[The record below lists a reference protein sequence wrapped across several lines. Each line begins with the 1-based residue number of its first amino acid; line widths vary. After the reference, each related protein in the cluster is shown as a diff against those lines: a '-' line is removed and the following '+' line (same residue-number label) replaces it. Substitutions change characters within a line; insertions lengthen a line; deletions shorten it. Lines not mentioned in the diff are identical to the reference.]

1 MKRILLWFVL
11 LNKRLSRRIS
21 FWLILAAVP
30 LLVLAL
36 GLLAQ
41 QESGVAT
48 VAVYVEDESDPASAA
63 VLERLHAQ
71 KGVLRYIFT
80 DSEREAASL
89 VRTSRA
95 DIAWILSSDLTD
107 RLDARAT
114 GQSKSVVRVYV
125 REGDS
130 ILQMLAREKL
140 FAALYPEL
148 TYDIYTHYVNEELKP
163 SPALTDDELYD
174 YFHKIQRGDQLIE
187 MSFLDGSTKDD
198 SSSYLVMPVRGL
210 MALLVIMAAL
220 ASALYYLHDSSEG
233 SFVWVSRRRRR
244 LLPYAYHLIPVLDT
258 AAVVFATLFIAG
270 LNVAWYREI
279 ASIVLYMLACVTFAE
294 LLRQLLKS
302 TAQLGVAIPILMLA
316 MLALSPIFFDLSRY
330 RILQMLFPPY
340 YYLNGTHNPWYLLFL
355 AAYILVTFAAGYAIG
370 LVRERI
376 EKE

>member
-1 MKRILLWFVL
+1 MKRIFLWFVL
-11 LNKRLSRRIS
+11 LNKRLSRRVS

-48 VAVYVEDESDPASAA
+48 VAIYVEDETDPASAA

-71 KGVLRYIFT
+71 KGVLRYLFT

-89 VRTSRA
+89 VKTSRA
-95 DIAWILSSDLTD
+95 DIAWILSSDLTQ
-107 RLDARAT
+107 RLDDRAA
-114 GQSKSVVRVYV
+114 GQSKPVVRVYV

-148 TYDIYTHYVNEELKP
+148 TYDIYTHYVNEELRP
-163 SPALTDDELYD
+163 SPALTDAELDE
-174 YFHKIQRGDQLIE
+174 YFHKIQRGDELIQ

-198 SSSYLVMPVRGL
+198 TSYLVMPVRGL
-210 MALLVIMAAL
+210 MALLVMMAAL
-220 ASALYYLHDSSEG
+220 ASLYYLHDSEAG

-258 AAVVFATLFIAG
+258 AAVVFVTLFIAR

-279 ASIVLYMLACVTFAE
+279 ASIALYMLACVTFAE
-294 LLRQLLKS
+294 LLRQILKS
-302 TAQLGVAIPILMLA
+302 TSQLGVAIPILMLA
-316 MLALSPIFFDLSRY
+316 MLALSPIFFDLSQY
-330 RILQMLFPPY
+330 RVLQLLFPPY
-340 YYLNGTHNPWYLLFL
+340 YYLNSAHNPWYLLFL
-355 AAYILVTFAAGYAIG
+355 IAYILVTFAAGYAIG
-370 LVRERI
+370 LVRERF

>member
-1 MKRILLWFVL
+1 MKRIFLWFVL
-11 LNKRLSRRIS
+11 LNKRLSRRVS

-48 VAVYVEDESDPASAA
+48 VAIYVEDETDPASAA
-63 VLERLHAQ
+63 VLERLHTQ
-71 KGVLRYIFT
+71 KGVLRYLFT

-89 VRTSRA
+89 VKTSRA
-95 DIAWILSSDLTD
+95 DIAWILSSDLTQ
-107 RLDARAT
+107 RLDDRAA
-114 GQSKSVVRVYV
+114 GQSKPVVRVYV

-163 SPALTDDELYD
+163 SPALTDAELDD
-174 YFHKIQRGDQLIE
+174 YFHKIQRGDELIQ

-198 SSSYLVMPVRGL
+198 TSYLVMPVRGL
-210 MALLVIMAAL
+210 MALLVMMAAL
-220 ASALYYLHDSSEG
+220 ASALYYLHDSDAG

-258 AAVVFATLFIAG
+258 AAVVFVTLFIAR

-279 ASIVLYMLACVTFAE
+279 ASIALYMLACVTFAE
-294 LLRQLLKS
+294 LLRQILKS
-302 TAQLGVAIPILMLA
+302 TSQLGVAIPILMLA
-316 MLALSPIFFDLSRY
+316 MLALSPIFFDLSQY
-330 RILQMLFPPY
+330 RVLQLLFPPY
-340 YYLNGTHNPWYLLFL
+340 YYLNSAHNPWYLLFL
-355 AAYILVTFAAGYAIG
+355 IAYILVTFAAGYAIG
-370 LVRERI
+370 LVRERF

>member
-1 MKRILLWFVL
+1 MKRIFLWFVL
-11 LNKRLSRRIS
+11 LNKRLSRRVS

-48 VAVYVEDESDPASAA
+48 VAIYVEDETDPASAA

-71 KGVLRYIFT
+71 KGVLRYLFT

-89 VRTSRA
+89 VKTSRA
-95 DIAWILSSDLTD
+95 DIAWILSSDLTQ
-107 RLDARAT
+107 RLDDRAA
-114 GQSKSVVRVYV
+114 GQSKPVVRVYV

-163 SPALTDDELYD
+163 SPALTDAELDD
-174 YFHKIQRGDQLIE
+174 YFHKIQRGDELIQ

-198 SSSYLVMPVRGL
+198 TSYLVMPVRGL
-210 MALLVIMAAL
+210 MALLVMMAAL
-220 ASALYYLHDSSEG
+220 ASALYYLHDSDAG

-258 AAVVFATLFIAG
+258 AAVVFVTLFIAR

-279 ASIVLYMLACVTFAE
+279 ASIALYMLACVTFAE
-294 LLRQLLKS
+294 LLRQILKS
-302 TAQLGVAIPILMLA
+302 TSQLGVAIPILMLA
-316 MLALSPIFFDLSRY
+316 MLALSPIFFDLSQY
-330 RILQMLFPPY
+330 RVLQLLFPPY
-340 YYLNGTHNPWYLLFL
+340 YYLNSAHNPWYLLFL
-355 AAYILVTFAAGYAIG
+355 IAYILVTFAAGYAIG
-370 LVRERI
+370 LVRERF

>member
-1 MKRILLWFVL
+1 MKRIFLWFVL
-11 LNKRLSRRIS
+11 LNKRLSRRVS

-48 VAVYVEDESDPASAA
+48 VAIYVEDETDPASAA

-71 KGVLRYIFT
+71 KGVLRYLFT

-89 VRTSRA
+89 VKTSRA
-95 DIAWILSSDLTD
+95 DIAWILSSDLTQ
-107 RLDARAT
+107 RLDDRAA
-114 GQSKSVVRVYV
+114 GQSKPVVRVYV

-163 SPALTDDELYD
+163 SPALTDAELDE
-174 YFHKIQRGDQLIE
+174 YFHKIQRGDELIQ

-198 SSSYLVMPVRGL
+198 TSYLVMPVRGL
-210 MALLVIMAAL
+210 MALLVMMAAL
-220 ASALYYLHDSSEG
+220 ASALYYLHDSDAG

-258 AAVVFATLFIAG
+258 AAVVFVTLFIAR

-279 ASIVLYMLACVTFAE
+279 ASIALYMLACVTFAE
-294 LLRQLLKS
+294 LLRQILKS
-302 TAQLGVAIPILMLA
+302 TSQLGVAIPILMLA
-316 MLALSPIFFDLSRY
+316 MLALSPIFFDLSQY
-330 RILQMLFPPY
+330 RVLQLLFPPY
-340 YYLNGTHNPWYLLFL
+340 YYLNSAHNPWYLLFL
-355 AAYILVTFAAGYAIG
+355 IAYILVTFAAGYAIG
-370 LVRERI
+370 LVRERF

>member
-1 MKRILLWFVL
+1 MKRIFLWFVL
-11 LNKRLSRRIS
+11 LNKRLSRRVS

-48 VAVYVEDESDPASAA
+48 VAIYVEDETDPASAA

-71 KGVLRYIFT
+71 KGVLRYLFT

-89 VRTSRA
+89 VKTSRA
-95 DIAWILSSDLTD
+95 DIAWILSSDLTQ
-107 RLDARAT
+107 RLDDRAA
-114 GQSKSVVRVYV
+114 GQSKPVVRVYV

-163 SPALTDDELYD
+163 SPALTDAELDD
-174 YFHKIQRGDQLIE
+174 YFHKIQRGDELIQ

-198 SSSYLVMPVRGL
+198 TSYLVMPVRGL
-210 MALLVIMAAL
+210 MALLVMMAAL
-220 ASALYYLHDSSEG
+220 ASALYYLHDSDAG

-258 AAVVFATLFIAG
+258 AAVVFVTLFIAR

-279 ASIVLYMLACVTFAE
+279 ASIALYMLACVTFAE
-294 LLRQLLKS
+294 LLRQILKS
-302 TAQLGVAIPILMLA
+302 TSQLGVAIPILMLA
-316 MLALSPIFFDLSRY
+316 MLALSPIFFDLSQY
-330 RILQMLFPPY
+330 RVLQLLFPPY
-340 YYLNGTHNPWYLLFL
+340 YYLNGTHNPWYLLL
-355 AAYILVTFAAGYAIG
+355 LIAYILVTFAAGYAIG
-370 LVRERI
+370 LVRERF

>member
-1 MKRILLWFVL
+1 MKRIFLWFVL
-11 LNKRLSRRIS
+11 LNKRLSRRVS

-48 VAVYVEDESDPASAA
+48 VAIYVEDETDPASAA

-71 KGVLRYIFT
+71 KGVLRYLFT

-89 VRTSRA
+89 VKTSRA
-95 DIAWILSSDLTD
+95 DIAWILSSDLTQ
-107 RLDARAT
+107 RLDDRAA
-114 GQSKSVVRVYV
+114 GQSKPVVRVYV

-163 SPALTDDELYD
+163 SPALTDAELDE
-174 YFHKIQRGDQLIE
+174 YFHKIQRGDELIQ

-198 SSSYLVMPVRGL
+198 TSYLVMPVRGL
-210 MALLVIMAAL
+210 MALLVMMAAL
-220 ASALYYLHDSSEG
+220 ASALYYLHDSDAG

-258 AAVVFATLFIAG
+258 AAVVFVTLFIAR

-279 ASIVLYMLACVTFAE
+279 ASIALYMLACVTFAE
-294 LLRQLLKS
+294 LLRQVLKS
-302 TAQLGVAIPILMLA
+302 TSQLGVAIPILMLA
-316 MLALSPIFFDLSRY
+316 MLALSPIFFDLSQY
-330 RILQMLFPPY
+330 RVLQLLFPPY
-340 YYLNGTHNPWYLLFL
+340 YYLNSAHNPWYLLL
-355 AAYILVTFAAGYAIG
+355 LIVYILVTFAAGYAIG
-370 LVRERI
+370 LVRERF

>member
-1 MKRILLWFVL
+1 MKRIFLWFVL
-11 LNKRLSRRIS
+11 LNKRLSRRVS

-48 VAVYVEDESDPASAA
+48 VAIYVEDETDPASAA

-71 KGVLRYIFT
+71 KGVLRYLFT

-89 VRTSRA
+89 VKTSRA
-95 DIAWILSSDLTD
+95 DIAWILSSDLTQ
-107 RLDARAT
+107 RLDDRAA
-114 GQSKSVVRVYV
+114 GQSKPVVRVYV

-163 SPALTDDELYD
+163 SPALTDAELDD
-174 YFHKIQRGDQLIE
+174 YFHKIQRGDELIQ

-198 SSSYLVMPVRGL
+198 TSYLVMPVRGL
-210 MALLVIMAAL
+210 MALLVMMAAL
-220 ASALYYLHDSSEG
+220 ASALYYLHDSDAG

-258 AAVVFATLFIAG
+258 AAVVFVTLFIAR

-279 ASIVLYMLACVTFAE
+279 ASIALYMLACVTFAE
-294 LLRQLLKS
+294 LLRQILKS
-302 TAQLGVAIPILMLA
+302 TSQLGVAIPILMLA
-316 MLALSPIFFDLSRY
+316 MLALSPIFFDLSQY
-330 RILQMLFPPY
+330 RVLQLLFPPY
-340 YYLNGTHNPWYLLFL
+340 YYLNSAHNPWYLLL
-355 AAYILVTFAAGYAIG
+355 LIVYILVTFAAGYAIG
-370 LVRERI
+370 LVRERF

>member
-1 MKRILLWFVL
+1 MKRIFLWFVL
-11 LNKRLSRRIS
+11 LNKRLSRRVS

-48 VAVYVEDESDPASAA
+48 VAIYVEDETDPASAA

-71 KGVLRYIFT
+71 KGVLRYLFT

-89 VRTSRA
+89 VKTSRA
-95 DIAWILSSDLTD
+95 DIAWILSSDLTQ
-107 RLDARAT
+107 RLDDRAA
-114 GQSKSVVRVYV
+114 GQSKPVVRVYV

-163 SPALTDDELYD
+163 SPALTDAELDD
-174 YFHKIQRGDQLIE
+174 YFHKIQRGDELIQ

-198 SSSYLVMPVRGL
+198 TSYLVMPVRGL
-210 MALLVIMAAL
+210 MALLVMMAAL
-220 ASALYYLHDSSEG
+220 ASALYYLHDSDAG

-258 AAVVFATLFIAG
+258 AAVVFVTLFIAR

-279 ASIVLYMLACVTFAE
+279 ASIALYMLACVTFAE
-294 LLRQLLKS
+294 LLRQVLKS
-302 TAQLGVAIPILMLA
+302 TSQLGVAIPILMLA
-316 MLALSPIFFDLSRY
+316 MLALSPIFFDLSQY
-330 RILQMLFPPY
+330 RVLQLLFPPY

-355 AAYILVTFAAGYAIG
+355 IAYILVTFAAGYAIG
-370 LVRERI
+370 LVRERF

>member
-1 MKRILLWFVL
+1 MKRIFLWFVL
-11 LNKRLSRRIS
+11 LNKRLSRRVS

-48 VAVYVEDESDPASAA
+48 VAIYVEDETDPASAA

-71 KGVLRYIFT
+71 KGVLRYLFT

-89 VRTSRA
+89 VKTSRA
-95 DIAWILSSDLTD
+95 DIAWILSSDLTQ
-107 RLDARAT
+107 RLDDRAA
-114 GQSKSVVRVYV
+114 GQSKPVVRVYV

-163 SPALTDDELYD
+163 SPALTDAELDD
-174 YFHKIQRGDQLIE
+174 YFHKIQRGDELIQ

-198 SSSYLVMPVRGL
+198 TSYLVMPVRGL
-210 MALLVIMAAL
+210 MALLVMMAAL
-220 ASALYYLHDSSEG
+220 ASALYYLHDSDAG

-258 AAVVFATLFIAG
+258 AAVVFVTLFIAR

-279 ASIVLYMLACVTFAE
+279 ASIALYMLACVTFAE
-294 LLRQLLKS
+294 LLRQILKS
-302 TAQLGVAIPILMLA
+302 TSQLGVAIPILMLA
-316 MLALSPIFFDLSRY
+316 MLALSPIFFDLSQY
-330 RILQMLFPPY
+330 RVLQLLFPPY

-355 AAYILVTFAAGYAIG
+355 IAYILVTFAAGYAIG
-370 LVRERI
+370 LVRERF